1 MKMDIKFRAG
11 LNLFFPKMMV
21 GLCSPEAEILDIDS
35 YRRPTGDLSLGE
47 WETGAENSIENS

>member
-11 LNLFFPKMMV
+11 LNLFFPTMMV

-47 WETGAENSIENS
+47 